1 MDEINALKT
10 SRRMADSSQDS
21 FEVMERSSTLPAS
34 ADEVLAWHARPGA
47 LETVLPPWERIRV
60 TQHGGGIIDGG
71 RLELSVPIGPCRV
84 RWVGRHRNTIPGRQ
98 FVDEQVSGP
107 FRHWS
112 WLHKMIPDGDS
123 RSAAFDRIEW
133 APPLALL
140 TRGPVRR
147 RVERILRY
155 RHEILI
161 NEFAQGMPAQ
171 PLTVAVGGAT
181 GFLGSHLVHA
191 LRAAGHRVLRL
202 VRHHPEPDDIVWQP
216 SRQEL
221 DPRRLDGVDAVINL
235 AGETIAARWTSGRKR
250 AILESRVASTTL
262 LARTIAQLDRKPA
275 VLVNASALGWYGDGG
290 DALLTETATAG
301 QGFLAEVCRAWEAG
315 ADPARDAGIRVVH
328 PRLGMVL
335 SPAGGSLPLLTLP
348 ITLGGGGRLGGGEQ
362 WMSWTALDDVLGS
375 LRFAIEHPTLDG
387 PVNISGTPVRN
398 RDFVRTLASV
408 LHRPAAVPVPAWLL
422 RLVTGEM
429 GREVVLAS
437 QRADSARLRAS
448 GYRLRYGEL
457 EPALRHVLGR

>member
-1 MDEINALKT
+1 
-10 SRRMADSSQDS
+10 MADSSQNS
-21 FEVMERSSTLPAS
+21 FEVMERSSTLPAP
-34 ADEVLAWHARPGA
+34 ADAVFAWHARPGA
-47 LETVLPPWERIRV
+47 IETVLPPWEHIRV
-60 TQHGGGIIDGG
+60 TQQGGGITDGG
-71 RLELSVPIGPCRV
+71 RLQLSVPVGPFRV

-123 RSAAFDRIEW
+123 RSAAFDRVEW

-140 TRGPVRR
+140 TRRPVRR
-147 RVERILRY
+147 RIERMLRY

-171 PLTVAVGGAT
+171 PLTVVVGGAT
-181 GFLGSHLVHA
+181 GFIGAQLVHA

-202 VRHHPEPDDIVWQP
+202 VRHHPGPDDIVWQP
-216 SRQEL
+216 ARQEL

-235 AGETIAARWTSGRKR
+235 AGASIAARWTTDRKR
-250 AILESRVASTTL
+250 AIRESRTSSTAL
-262 LARTIAQLDRKPA
+262 LARTIASLGRKPS
-275 VLVNASALGWYGDGG
+275 VLVNVSAVGWYGDGG
-290 DALLTETATAG
+290 EELLSETSPAG
-301 QGFLAEVCRAWEAG
+301 AGFLADVCQAWEAR

-335 SPAGGSLPLLTLP
+335 SPAGGSLPLLMLP
-348 ITLGGGGRLGGGEQ
+348 IKLGVGGRLGAGDQ
-362 WMSWTALDDVLGS
+362 WMSWAALDDVLGA

-437 QRADSARLRAS
+437 QRADSTRLRAS
-448 GYRLRYGEL
+448 GYRMRYGEL